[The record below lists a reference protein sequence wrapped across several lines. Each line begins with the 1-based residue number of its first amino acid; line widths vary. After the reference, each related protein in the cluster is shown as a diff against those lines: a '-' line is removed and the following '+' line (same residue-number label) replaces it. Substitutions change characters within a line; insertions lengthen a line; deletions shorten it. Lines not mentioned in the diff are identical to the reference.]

1 MARVKICPWWL
12 AYGFDNRLRRIFQKP
27 ERILAPYVKE
37 GMTVLDLG
45 CGMGFFTIAMAK
57 MINIQAEG
65 EHLGSQ
71 AEGEHLGSQE
81 EGEHLGSQEEGEH
94 LGSQEEGEHLGSPV
108 RGRGKVIA
116 VDLQERM
123 LDQMKRRA
131 KKQGV
136 LGRIQPVLC
145 QPDDILVKEKVDFAL
160 AMWMLHEV
168 GEPENFLKQVRDCLK
183 PEARFLIVEPKHH
196 VKLEQFQKLIALA
209 EQVGLKRIE
218 TPQIRLSRAALLGLA
233 A

>member
-71 AEGEHLGSQE
+71 A
-81 EGEHLGSQEEGEH
+81 EGEH